1 MIGSLVM
8 GQDIVLEDTP
18 LFLIAKA
25 AVSVTLTGFHFFN
38 PLIFCFQSGLQTEQV
53 WASRTTPGTGLPS
66 TGQHS
71 NLTPS
76 CYDATA
82 LASAPHRLSFSNI
95 LVGFHTESHFLS
107 PQDNFI
113 ACFSFP
119 GRSVQAL
126 CDCLCA
132 LWTSSCWL
140 AWRSP
145 RRMFALRPITCP
157 PLSPFPVHRDSILKP
172 DTQP

>member
-1 MIGSLVM
+1 MTGSLMM
-8 GQDIVLEDTP
+8 GQDIVLEDTA
-18 LFLIAKA
+18 LFLIANA
-25 AVSVTLTGFHFFN
+25 AVSVALSGFHFFN
-38 PLIFCFQSGLQTEQV
+38 PFIFCFQSGLQTEQV
-53 WASRTTPGTGLPS
+53 WASGTTPGTGLPS
-66 TGQHS
+66 TGQLS

-76 CYDATA
+76 CYDA
-82 LASAPHRLSFSNI
+82 SAPHCLSFSNMS
-95 LVGFHTESHFLS
+95 LGFHTESHFRPS
-107 PQDNFI
+107 QDNFI

-126 CDCLCA
+126 CDCLRA

-145 RRMFALRPITCP
+145 RRMFAPRPITCP